1 MRTGVAGFRSER
13 LKQLRLALGLTQAAL
28 ADMVGGAS
36 ASVSK
41 WESGQ
46 KIPEAAAFQRLC
58 DVFCVSDNW
67 LREPQ
72 VESQENTPFF
82 FRSQVST
89 GQMARDI
96 AEVRL
101 RWLQEIS
108 YKLQVSLEFTAV
120 NVPHVTENN
129 CDLISDQEIELA
141 ASECRRA
148 WDLGNSPIPDV
159 VQVLENA
166 GIVCARTSLGYL
178 KMDGVSNW
186 YGLDQRPYVLQV
198 ADKASGIR
206 NRFDAVHELGHIVLH
221 RSISKEQYTSR
232 HALLE
237 SQADRF
243 ARAFLLPAE
252 RFAREF
258 NWATLETFLDLK
270 PRWKTSVGTMIKRC
284 EDLEIINDT
293 TAARLWKARAARG
306 WIKGEPLDADY
317 EFERPKLLGRGVQM
331 LVENKV
337 LSRQQVRRLLGL
349 PLHILE
355 GLCSLDDGYFDRT
368 DKPQVADIRLRHKVS
383 GGKRVSDAAKI
394 IGFPARK

>member
-186 YGLDQRPYVLQV
+186 YGLDQRPY
-198 ADKASGIR
+198 
-206 NRFDAVHELGHIVLH
+206 
-221 RSISKEQYTSR
+221 
-232 HALLE
+232 
-237 SQADRF
+237 
-243 ARAFLLPAE
+243 
-252 RFAREF
+252 
-258 NWATLETFLDLK
+258 
-270 PRWKTSVGTMIKRC
+270 
-284 EDLEIINDT
+284 
-293 TAARLWKARAARG
+293 
-306 WIKGEPLDADY
+306 
-317 EFERPKLLGRGVQM
+317 
-331 LVENKV
+331 
-337 LSRQQVRRLLGL
+337 
-349 PLHILE
+349 
-355 GLCSLDDGYFDRT
+355 
-368 DKPQVADIRLRHKVS
+368 
-383 GGKRVSDAAKI
+383 
-394 IGFPARK
+394 